1 MIMRIMKC
9 VAGKDNWIF
18 IITHERYALFAIRAK
33 VNANNS

>member
-18 IITHERYALFAIRAK
+18 IITYERYALFAIRAK